1 MTGDSHSPTS
11 ASGHVGAREQPPRG
25 GDGLGRLADHGLQ
38 TCRPKGK
45 NGRASS
51 AAPGKGLGL
60 RRLLAAPPH
69 GLRGQ
74 VAGGQQWGL
83 RL

>member
-1 MTGDSHSPTS
+1 MMGDSHDPTG

-25 GDGLGRLADHGLQ
+25 GDGLCKLADHGLQ
-38 TCRPKGK
+38 TCRPKGE
-45 NGRASS
+45 NGQASG

-60 RRLLAAPPH
+60 RQLPAAPPH

-74 VAGGQQWGL
+74 VAGSQQWGL